1 MNIETKDE
9 RIKRLEHLLYEMGYC
24 PDCGH
29 KLTKHGLLP
38 MGEMDCPVVENKLTD
53 YNANHTRTEASVQG
67 AFR

>member
-1 MNIETKDE
+1 MNTETKDE

-38 MGEMDCPVVENKLTD
+38 MGGMDCPVVETKLV
-53 YNANHTRTEASVQG
+53 RE
-67 AFR
+67 